1 MLTKGD
7 SLLEKPGKFAKRI
20 NLPINDLL
28 LLQRAL
34 THRSFLNEN
43 PHALEDNERLEFLGD
58 AVLDFVVGSWLYKHY
73 PEMSE
78 GEMTRLR
85 AALVRTERLGIFA
98 SHIDLGRALRLGRGE
113 EEGGGRVRPAM
124 LCAAFEA
131 VIGALY
137 IDSGIAVVDQFM
149 LPFLESGVEDIYR
162 GEGDR
167 DPKSILQ
174 EWVQARGLK
183 APIYNIVSQSGPDHD
198 KHFGVEVIIDGQ
210 SLAIGEGRNK
220 QSASKSAAIIAMENV
235 IEHKLFQEKL
245 IKGN

>member
-1 MLTKGD
+1 MLAKGD
-7 SLLEKPGKFAKRI
+7 SPLEKPGQFAKRI
-20 NLPINDLL
+20 KLPVKDTL

-43 PHALEDNERLEFLGD
+43 PQALEDNERLEFLGD
-58 AVLDFVVGSWLYKHY
+58 AVLDFVVGSWLYIHY

-85 AALVRTERLGIFA
+85 AALVRTERLGAFA
-98 SHIDLGRALRLGRGE
+98 NHIELGRALRLGRGE
-113 EEGGGRVRPAM
+113 EEGGGRERPAM

-137 IDSGIAVVDQFM
+137 IDAGIGAVNQFM
-149 LPFLESGVEDIYR
+149 DPFLENGVKEIYR

-183 APIYNIVSQSGPDHD
+183 APIYKIVNESGPDHD
-198 KHFGVEVIIDGQ
+198 KHFDVEVIIDGQ

-220 QSASKSAAIIAMENV
+220 QLASKSAAITAMENV
-235 IEHKLFQEKL
+235 IEHNLFQDNS
-245 IKGN
+245 IKGD